1 MIFPLKNY
9 KYTIPVGDDL
19 GAFGVFRKHDRH
31 TGVDLYCEQ
40 GDDVLAMEDGEI
52 IAIEWFTGPSVNMPW
67 WNDTMAVAV
76 KGEHGI
82 INYCEL
88 LPNPELKVGDKIIQ
102 GTLIGLITPVLKVDK
117 GKVPSTSMLHLELY
131 SEYNGEWVMWELDQ
145 SQPKNLL
152 DPTSILNEAFNT
164 LKR

>member
-1 MIFPLKNY
+1 MRFPLDNY
-9 KYTIPVGDDL
+9 KYQIPTGEDL
-19 GAFGVFRKHDRH
+19 GAFGVFRKFDRH
-31 TGVDLYCEQ
+31 TGVDLYCEH

-76 KGEHGI
+76 KGESGI

-88 LPNPELKVGDKIIQ
+88 VAHPTLKVGDNIKE
-102 GTLIGLITPVLKVDK
+102 GRLIGLITPVLKVDK

-145 SQPKNLL
+145 PQPTNLMN
-152 DPTSILNEAFNT
+152 PTELLQNSL
-164 LKR
+164 LM

>member
-1 MIFPLKNY
+1 MRFPLDNY
-9 KYTIPVGDDL
+9 KYQIPTGDDL
-19 GAFGVFRKHDRH
+19 GAFGVKRKFDTH

-52 IAIEWFTGPSVNMPW
+52 IAIGWFTGPSVNMPW
-67 WNDTMAVAV
+67 WNDTLAVAV
-76 KGEHGI
+76 KGESGI

-88 LPNPELKVGDKIIQ
+88 LPNPALKVGGKITQ
-102 GTLIGLITPVLKVDK
+102 GTFIGFITPVLKKDK

-145 SQPKNLL
+145 PQPTNLMN
-152 DPTSILNEAFNT
+152 PTELLQKSFGL
-164 LKR
+164 